1 VATDLPSIAPSKDR
15 HGFLKLLVMGTLTMT
30 GRTRSMGALFAGV
43 ALLNTATVGLS
54 TAATLIVAA
63 GSGPGWSG
71 LPSVA
76 NVLGTA
82 AGALG
87 AGVLLP
93 GHGRRRVLVAGYGV
107 AAAGALIAFAGALTT
122 SLVPLLLGI
131 LLVGLGNG
139 GAQLSRYLAADLY
152 PEERRGRALSTVVW
166 GGTIGALAGPALMAP
181 AADVVTGFGWPSLS
195 GPVAVAVLATA
206 GAALAAT
213 FLPRHVPVPPEQ
225 PVAAVTPV
233 RPAGIAR
240 PLVAM
245 VAAQLTMVAV
255 MTMTPLQL
263 QDHGHGL
270 DVVGWVLSAHLIGMF
285 ALAPLSG
292 RIADRWGP
300 RVTINAGLGVL
311 ALSTA
316 TALAA
321 PTAHT
326 SGLPVALFLL
336 GYGWNLVFVGG
347 SAQLS
352 RDLAPETRSRM
363 QGTVDAVVWSASA
376 LAGLGSGQLF
386 AGGGYALVAVVGG
399 LLALLPLAL
408 LASRNGR

>member
-1 VATDLPSIAPSKDR
+1 
-15 HGFLKLLVMGTLTMT
+15 
-30 GRTRSMGALFAGV
+30 MGALFTGV
-43 ALLNTATVGLS
+43 ALLNTATAGLG

-63 GSGPGWSG
+63 GSGAVWSG

-87 AGVLLP
+87 AGRLLP
-93 GHGRRRVLVAGYGV
+93 VQGSRRVLAGGYGL
-107 AAAGALIAFAGALTT
+107 AAAGALVAFAGALAT
-122 SLVPLLLGI
+122 SVVPLLLGI

-152 PEERRGRALSTVVW
+152 PEDRRGRALATVVW
-166 GGTIGALAGPALMAP
+166 GGTVGALAGPALMAP
-181 AADVVTGFGWPSLS
+181 AADAAAGFGWPSLS
-195 GPVAVAVLATA
+195 GPAAVAVLATA
-206 GAALAAT
+206 GAALAAA
-213 FLPRHVPVPPEQ
+213 FLPRHVPPPRELT
-225 PVAAVTPV
+225 AAVPGPV
-233 RPAGIAR
+233 RPAGFAR

-245 VAAQLTMVAV
+245 VVAQLTMGAV

-263 QDHGHGL
+263 QAHGHGL
-270 DVVGWVLSAHLIGMF
+270 GVVGWVLSAHLFGMF

-300 RVTINAGLGVL
+300 HVAVNAGLGVL
-311 ALSTA
+311 ALAAA

-326 SGLPVALFLL
+326 SGLPIALFLL

-352 RDLAPETRSRM
+352 RDLAPETRRRV

-376 LAGLGSGQLF
+376 LAGLGSGALF
-386 AGGGYALVAVVGG
+386 AGGGYGLVAVVGG
-399 LLALLPLAL
+399 VLALLPLAFS
-408 LASRNGR
+408 AARDGR

>member
-1 VATDLPSIAPSKDR
+1 
-15 HGFLKLLVMGTLTMT
+15 MGTLTVT
-30 GRTRSMGALFAGV
+30 GRTRSMGALFVGV
-43 ALLNTATVGLS
+43 ALLNTATAGLS

-71 LPSVA
+71 LPGVA
-76 NVLGTA
+76 SVLGTA

-87 AGVLLP
+87 AGLLLP
-93 GHGRRRVLVAGYGV
+93 GYGRRRVLAGGYGV
-107 AAAGALIAFAGALTT
+107 AAIGALIALAAALTT
-122 SLVPLLLGI
+122 SVVPLLVGI

-152 PEERRGRALSTVVW
+152 PDERRGRALSNVVW
-166 GGTIGALAGPALMAP
+166 AGTVGALAGPALMSP
-181 AADVVTGFGWPSLS
+181 AAHAVSGFGWPSLS

-213 FLPRHVPVPPEQ
+213 VFLPRHVPPPRE
-225 PVAAVTPV
+225 PAAVRAGGPV
-233 RPAGIAR
+233 WSAIVVR

-263 QDHGHGL
+263 RDHGHGL
-270 DVVGWVLSAHLIGMF
+270 DVVGWVLSAHLFGMF

-311 ALSTA
+311 AVSAA

-347 SAQLS
+347 SSQLS
-352 RDLAPETRSRM
+352 RDLAPATRSRV

-376 LAGLGSGQLF
+376 LAALGSGQLF
-386 AGGGYALVAVVGG
+386 AGGGYVLVAVVGG
-399 LLALLPLAL
+399 VLALLPLAL
-408 LASRNGR
+408 PAPRRP

>member
-1 VATDLPSIAPSKDR
+1 
-15 HGFLKLLVMGTLTMT
+15 
-30 GRTRSMGALFAGV
+30 
-43 ALLNTATVGLS
+43 
-54 TAATLIVAA
+54 
-63 GSGPGWSG
+63 
-71 LPSVA
+71 
-76 NVLGTA
+76 
-82 AGALG
+82 
-87 AGVLLP
+87 
-93 GHGRRRVLVAGYGV
+93 
-107 AAAGALIAFAGALTT
+107 
-122 SLVPLLLGI
+122 
-131 LLVGLGNG
+131 
-139 GAQLSRYLAADLY
+139 
-152 PEERRGRALSTVVW
+152 
-166 GGTIGALAGPALMAP
+166 
-181 AADVVTGFGWPSLS
+181 
-195 GPVAVAVLATA
+195 
-206 GAALAAT
+206 
-213 FLPRHVPVPPEQ
+213 
-225 PVAAVTPV
+225 
-233 RPAGIAR
+233 
-240 PLVAM
+240 M

-270 DVVGWVLSAHLIGMF
+270 DVVGWVLSAHLFGMF

-300 RVTINAGLGVL
+300 RVTVNAGLGVL

-352 RDLAPETRSRM
+352 RDLAPETRSRV

-399 LLALLPLAL
+399 VLALLPLVL
-408 LASRNGR
+408 LVPRRP

>member
-1 VATDLPSIAPSKDR
+1 
-15 HGFLKLLVMGTLTMT
+15 
-30 GRTRSMGALFAGV
+30 MGALFAGV

-63 GSGPGWSG
+63 GRGPGWSG

-82 AGALG
+82 AGAFG
-87 AGVLLP
+87 AGLLLP
-93 GHGRRRVLVAGYGV
+93 RHGRRRVLAGGYGV
-107 AAAGALIAFAGALTT
+107 AAIGALVALAAALTT
-122 SLVPLLLGI
+122 SVLPLLAGI

-152 PEERRGRALSTVVW
+152 PDDRRGRALSNVVW
-166 GGTIGALAGPALMAP
+166 AGTAGALAGPALMSP
-181 AADVVTGFGWPSLS
+181 AADVVSGFGWPALS
-195 GPVAVAVLATA
+195 GPVAVSVLATA
-206 GAALAAT
+206 GAALATA
-213 FLPRHVPVPPEQ
+213 FLPRHVPPPRETVTAGG
-225 PVAAVTPV
+225 PVWT
-233 RPAGIAR
+233 AGVVR

-255 MTMTPLQL
+255 MTMTPVQL
-263 QDHGHGL
+263 RDHGHGL
-270 DVVGWVLSAHLIGMF
+270 DVVGWVLGAHLFGMF

-300 RVTINAGLGVL
+300 RVAVNAGLGVL
-311 ALSTA
+311 AVSAA

-347 SAQLS
+347 SSQLS
-352 RDLAPETRSRM
+352 RDLAPETRSRV

-376 LAGLGSGQLF
+376 LAALGSGQLF

-399 LLALLPLAL
+399 VLALLPLAL
-408 LASRNGR
+408 LVPRDGR

>member
-1 VATDLPSIAPSKDR
+1 
-15 HGFLKLLVMGTLTMT
+15 MGTSTVT
-30 GRTRSMGALFAGV
+30 GRTRSMGALFTGV
-43 ALLNTATVGLS
+43 ALLNTATVGLG

-63 GSGPGWSG
+63 GSGAVWSG

-87 AGVLLP
+87 AGRLLP
-93 GHGRRRVLVAGYGV
+93 VHGSRRVLAGGYGL
-107 AAAGALIAFAGALTT
+107 AAAGALVAFAGALAT
-122 SLVPLLLGI
+122 SVVPLLLGI

-152 PEERRGRALSTVVW
+152 PEDRRGRALSTVVW
-166 GGTIGALAGPALMAP
+166 SGTIGALAGPALMAP
-181 AADVVTGFGWPSLS
+181 AAGAAAGFGWPSLS
-195 GPVAVAVLATA
+195 GPAAVAVLATA
-206 GAALAAT
+206 GAALAAA
-213 FLPRHVPVPPEQ
+213 FLPRHVPPGPV
-225 PVAAVTPV
+225 VAAPGPV
-233 RPAGIAR
+233 RPAGVVR

-245 VAAQLTMVAV
+245 VAAQLTMGAV

-263 QDHGHGL
+263 QAHGHGL
-270 DVVGWVLSAHLIGMF
+270 GVVGWVLSAHLFGMF

-300 RVTINAGLGVL
+300 HVAVNAGLGVL
-311 ALSTA
+311 ALAAA

-326 SGLPVALFLL
+326 SGLPIALFLL

-352 RDLAPETRSRM
+352 RDLAPETRRRV

-376 LAGLGSGQLF
+376 LAGLGSGALF
-386 AGGGYALVAVVGG
+386 AGGGYGLVAVVGG
-399 LLALLPLAL
+399 VLALLPLAFS
-408 LASRNGR
+408 AARDGR

>member
-1 VATDLPSIAPSKDR
+1 
-15 HGFLKLLVMGTLTMT
+15 MGTLTTT

-43 ALLNTATVGLS
+43 ALLNTAMVGLS

-76 NVLGTA
+76 SVLGTA
-82 AGALG
+82 GGALG

-93 GHGRRRVLVAGYGV
+93 RHGRRRVLVSGYGV
-107 AAAGALIAFAGALTT
+107 AAAGALVAFAAALTT
-122 SLVPLLLGI
+122 SVLPLLLGI
-131 LLVGLGNG
+131 LLVGVGNG

-166 GGTIGALAGPALMAP
+166 AGTVGALVGPALMAP
-181 AADVVTGFGWPSLS
+181 AAHVVTGFGWPSLS

-206 GAALAAT
+206 GAALAAAL
-213 FLPRHVPVPPEQ
+213 LPGDVPPPRDPVPAPRG
-225 PVAAVTPV
+225 PV
-233 RPAGIAR
+233 RSPAVVK

-245 VAAQLTMVAV
+245 VAAQLAMVAV
-255 MTMTPLQL
+255 MTMTPVQL
-263 QDHGHGL
+263 ESHGHGL
-270 DVVGWVLSAHLIGMF
+270 DVVGWVLSAHMIGMF

-311 ALSTA
+311 ALSAA

-321 PTAHT
+321 PTAHAT
-326 SGLPVALFLL
+326 GLPVALFLL

-347 SAQLS
+347 SARLS
-352 RDLAPETRSRM
+352 RDLAPETRSRV

-399 LLALLPLAL
+399 VLALLPLAL
-408 LASRNGR
+408 LAPRRP

>member
-1 VATDLPSIAPSKDR
+1 
-15 HGFLKLLVMGTLTMT
+15 MGTLTVT
-30 GRTRSMGALFAGV
+30 GRARSMGALFAGV

-87 AGVLLP
+87 AGLLLP
-93 GHGRRRVLVAGYGV
+93 GHGRRRVLSAGYAV
-107 AAAGALIAFAGALTT
+107 AAAGALVAFAGALTT
-122 SLVPLLLGI
+122 SLIPLLLGI

-152 PEERRGRALSTVVW
+152 PEERRGRALSNVVW
-166 GGTIGALAGPALMAP
+166 AGTVGALAGPALMAP
-181 AADVVTGFGWPSLS
+181 AADVATGFGWPALS

-206 GAALAAT
+206 GAALAAA
-213 FLPRHVPVPPEQ
+213 FLPRHVPLRQEVP
-225 PVAAVTPV
+225 VSAPV
-233 RPAGIAR
+233 RATGVAR

-255 MTMTPLQL
+255 MTMTPVQL
-263 QDHGHGL
+263 EDHGHGL
-270 DVVGWVLSAHLIGMF
+270 DVVGWVLSAHLFGMF

-300 RVTINAGLGVL
+300 RVTVNAGLGVL

-352 RDLAPETRSRM
+352 RDLAPETRSRV

-399 LLALLPLAL
+399 VLALLPLAL
-408 LASRNGR
+408 LASRDGR

>member
-1 VATDLPSIAPSKDR
+1 
-15 HGFLKLLVMGTLTMT
+15 
-30 GRTRSMGALFAGV
+30 MGALFVGV
-43 ALLNTATVGLS
+43 ALLNTATVGLG
-54 TAATLIVAA
+54 TAGTLIVAA
-63 GSGPGWSG
+63 GRGPGWSG

-87 AGVLLP
+87 AGLLLSR
-93 GHGRRRVLVAGYGV
+93 HGRRRVLAGGYGV
-107 AAAGALIAFAGALTT
+107 AAAGALVAFAGALTT
-122 SLVPLLLGI
+122 SMPPLLAGI

-152 PEERRGRALSTVVW
+152 PDEHRGRALSNVVW
-166 GGTIGALAGPALMAP
+166 AGTAGALAGPALMSP
-181 AADVVTGFGWPSLS
+181 AAHVVSGFGWPSLS
-195 GPVAVAVLATA
+195 GPVAVSVLATA
-206 GAALAAT
+206 GAALAT
-213 FLPRHVPVPPEQ
+213 VFLPRHVPPPREPAVAGTGG
-225 PVAAVTPV
+225 PVWTATVV
-233 RPAGIAR
+233 R

-255 MTMTPLQL
+255 MTMTPVQL
-263 QDHGHGL
+263 RDHGHGL
-270 DVVGWVLSAHLIGMF
+270 DVVGWVLGAHVFGMF

-300 RVTINAGLGVL
+300 RVTVNAGLGVL
-311 ALSTA
+311 AVSAA

-321 PTAHT
+321 PAAHT

-347 SAQLS
+347 SSQLS
-352 RDLAPETRSRM
+352 RDLAPETRSRV

-376 LAGLGSGQLF
+376 LAALGSGQLF

-399 LLALLPLAL
+399 ILAVLPLVLLAP
-408 LASRNGR
+408 RRP

>member
-1 VATDLPSIAPSKDR
+1 
-15 HGFLKLLVMGTLTMT
+15 MGTLTVT
-30 GRTRSMGALFAGV
+30 GRARSMGALFAGV

-87 AGVLLP
+87 AGLLLP
-93 GHGRRRVLVAGYGV
+93 GHGRRRVLAAGYGV

-152 PEERRGRALSTVVW
+152 PEERRGRALSNVVW
-166 GGTIGALAGPALMAP
+166 AGTVGALAGPALMAP

-206 GAALAAT
+206 GAALAAA
-213 FLPRHVPVPPEQ
+213 FLPRHVPPPREK
-225 PVAAVTPV
+225 AAAAPV
-233 RPAGIAR
+233 RATGVVR
-240 PLVAM
+240 PLIAM

-255 MTMTPLQL
+255 MTMTPVQL
-263 QDHGHGL
+263 ENHGHGL
-270 DVVGWVLSAHLIGMF
+270 DVVGWVLSAHLFGMF

-316 TALAA
+316 TVLAA

-352 RDLAPETRSRM
+352 RDLPPETRSRA

-399 LLALLPLAL
+399 VLALLPLAL
-408 LASRNGR
+408 LVSRDGR

>member
-1 VATDLPSIAPSKDR
+1 
-15 HGFLKLLVMGTLTMT
+15 MGISTAT
-30 GRTRSMGALFAGV
+30 GRARSTGVLFAGV
-43 ALLNTATVGLS
+43 ALLNTATVGLG

-63 GSGPGWSG
+63 GSGAVWSG

-87 AGVLLP
+87 AGTLLP
-93 GHGRRRVLVAGYGV
+93 VHGSRRVLTGGYGV
-107 AAAGALIAFAGALTT
+107 AAAGALVAFAGALAT
-122 SLVPLLLGI
+122 SVVPLLLGI

-152 PEERRGRALSTVVW
+152 PEDRRGRALSMVVW
-166 GGTIGALAGPALMAP
+166 GGTVGALAGPALMAP
-181 AADVVTGFGWPSLS
+181 AASAAAGFGWPSLS
-195 GPVAVAVLATA
+195 GPAAVAVLATA
-206 GAALAAT
+206 GAALAAV
-213 FLPRHVPVPPEQ
+213 FLPRHVPVPRKP
-225 PVAAVTPV
+225 AARGPV
-233 RPAGIAR
+233 RSASVAR

-245 VAAQLTMVAV
+245 VAAQLTMGAV
-255 MTMTPLQL
+255 MTMTPVQL
-263 QDHGHGL
+263 QEHGHGL
-270 DVVGWVLSAHLIGMF
+270 GVVGWVLSAHLFGMF

-300 RVTINAGLGVL
+300 HVTINAGLGVL
-311 ALSTA
+311 ALATA

-326 SGLPVALFLL
+326 SGLPIALFLL

-352 RDLAPETRSRM
+352 RNLAPETRSRVR
-363 QGTVDAVVWSASA
+363 GTVDAVVWAASA
-376 LAGLGSGQLF
+376 LAGLGSGALF

-399 LLALLPLAL
+399 VLALLPLGFSVA
-408 LASRNGR
+408 RDGR

>member
-1 VATDLPSIAPSKDR
+1 
-15 HGFLKLLVMGTLTMT
+15 
-30 GRTRSMGALFAGV
+30 MGALFAGV
-43 ALLNTATVGLS
+43 ALLNTAMVGLS

-76 NVLGTA
+76 SVLGTA

-87 AGVLLP
+87 AGLLLP
-93 GHGRRRVLVAGYGV
+93 GHGRRRVLVSGYGV
-107 AAAGALIAFAGALTT
+107 AALGALIAFAAALAT
-122 SLVPLLLGI
+122 SVVPLLLGI
-131 LLVGLGNG
+131 LLVGIGNG

-152 PEERRGRALSTVVW
+152 PAERRGRALATVVW
-166 GGTIGALAGPALMAP
+166 AGTVGALAGPALMAP
-181 AADVVTGFGWPSLS
+181 AAQVVTGFGWPSLS

-206 GAALAAT
+206 AAALAAAL
-213 FLPRHVPVPPEQ
+213 LPRDVPLGQEK
-225 PVAAVTPV
+225 PVVVVARGPVRSAAVV
-233 RPAGIAR
+233 R

-263 QDHGHGL
+263 QSHGHGL
-270 DVVGWVLSAHLIGMF
+270 DVVGWVLSAHMIGMF

-300 RVTINAGLGVL
+300 RVTVNAGLGVL
-311 ALSTA
+311 ALATA
-316 TALAA
+316 TAIAA
-321 PTAHT
+321 PTAHA

-352 RDLAPETRSRM
+352 RDLAPETRRRA
-363 QGTVDAVVWSASA
+363 QGFADAVVWSASA
-376 LAGLGSGQLF
+376 LAGLASGQLF

-399 LLALLPLAL
+399 VLALLPLAL
-408 LASRNGR
+408 LIGGDGHSRAPWRP

>member
-1 VATDLPSIAPSKDR
+1 
-15 HGFLKLLVMGTLTMT
+15 
-30 GRTRSMGALFAGV
+30 MGALFAGV

-76 NVLGTA
+76 SVLGTA

-87 AGVLLP
+87 AGLLLP
-93 GHGRRRVLVAGYGV
+93 AHGRRRVLVSGYGV
-107 AAAGALIAFAGALTT
+107 AAAGALIAFAAALAT
-122 SLVPLLLGI
+122 SVVPLLLGI
-131 LLVGLGNG
+131 LLVGIGNG

-166 GGTIGALAGPALMAP
+166 AGTVGALVGPALMAP
-181 AADVVTGFGWPSLS
+181 AADVVTALGWPSLS

-206 GAALAAT
+206 GAALAASL
-213 FLPRHVPVPPEQ
+213 LPRDVPPPRE
-225 PVAAVTPV
+225 PVVTPV
-233 RPAGIAR
+233 VAPVRSAAVVK

-263 QDHGHGL
+263 ESHGHGL
-270 DVVGWVLSAHLIGMF
+270 DVVGWVLSAHMIGMF

-300 RVTINAGLGVL
+300 RVTVNAGLGVL

-316 TALAA
+316 TAIAA
-321 PTAHT
+321 PTAHS

-352 RDLAPETRSRM
+352 RDLEPQTRNRVR
-363 QGTVDAVVWSASA
+363 GFVDAVVWSASA

-386 AGGGYALVAVVGG
+386 AGGGYGLVAVVGG
-399 LLALLPLAL
+399 VLALLPLAL
-408 LASRNGR
+408 LAPRRT

>member
-1 VATDLPSIAPSKDR
+1 
-15 HGFLKLLVMGTLTMT
+15 MGTSTET
-30 GRTRSMGALFAGV
+30 GRARSVGALFAGV
-43 ALLNTATVGLS
+43 ALLNTATVGLG

-63 GSGPGWSG
+63 GSGAVWSG

-87 AGVLLP
+87 AGTLLP
-93 GHGRRRVLVAGYGV
+93 VHGSRRVLAGGYGV
-107 AAAGALIAFAGALTT
+107 AAAGALVAFAGALAT
-122 SLVPLLLGI
+122 SVVPLLLGI

-152 PEERRGRALSTVVW
+152 PAQQRGRALSTVVW

-181 AADVVTGFGWPSLS
+181 AAATAAAFGRPSLS

-206 GAALAAT
+206 GAALAAA
-213 FLPRHVPVPPEQ
+213 FLPRHVLPPRE
-225 PVAAVTPV
+225 PAPPGPV
-233 RPAGIAR
+233 RPAGYAR

-245 VAAQLTMVAV
+245 VAAQLAMGAV
-255 MTMTPLQL
+255 MTMTPVQL
-263 QDHGHGL
+263 QAHGHGL
-270 DVVGWVLSAHLIGMF
+270 GAVGWVLSAHLFGMF
-285 ALAPLSG
+285 ALAPVSG

-300 RVTINAGLGVL
+300 RVAINAGLGVL
-311 ALSTA
+311 ALATA

-326 SGLPVALFLL
+326 SGLPIALFLL

-352 RDLAPETRSRM
+352 RDLTPETRRRV
-363 QGTVDAVVWSASA
+363 QGRVDAVVWSASA
-376 LAGLGSGQLF
+376 LAGLGSGALF
-386 AGGGYALVAVVGG
+386 AGGGYGLVAVVAGV
-399 LLALLPLAL
+399 LALLPLAFPV
-408 LASRNGR
+408 ARDGR

>member
-1 VATDLPSIAPSKDR
+1 
-15 HGFLKLLVMGTLTMT
+15 MGTSTVT
-30 GRTRSMGALFAGV
+30 GRTRSMGALFTGV
-43 ALLNTATVGLS
+43 ALLNTATVGLG

-63 GSGPGWSG
+63 GSGAVWSG

-87 AGVLLP
+87 AGRLLP
-93 GHGRRRVLVAGYGV
+93 VHGSRRVLAGGYGL
-107 AAAGALIAFAGALTT
+107 AAAGALVAFAGTLAT
-122 SLVPLLLGI
+122 SVVPLLLGI

-152 PEERRGRALSTVVW
+152 PEDRRGRALSTVVW
-166 GGTIGALAGPALMAP
+166 GGTVGALAGPALMAP
-181 AADVVTGFGWPSLS
+181 AAGAAAGFGWPSLS
-195 GPVAVAVLATA
+195 GPAAVAVLATA
-206 GAALAAT
+206 GAALAAA
-213 FLPRHVPVPPEQ
+213 FLPRHVPPQREPGLRPGPEASPPG
-225 PVAAVTPV
+225 PPKSLAVADRGPV
-233 RPAGIAR
+233 RPAGFAR

-245 VAAQLTMVAV
+245 VVAQLTMGAV

-263 QDHGHGL
+263 QAHGHGL
-270 DVVGWVLSAHLIGMF
+270 GVVGWVLSAHLFGMF

-300 RVTINAGLGVL
+300 HVAVNAGLGVL
-311 ALSTA
+311 ALAAA

-326 SGLPVALFLL
+326 SGLPIALFLL

-352 RDLAPETRSRM
+352 RDLAPETRSRV

-376 LAGLGSGQLF
+376 LAGLGSGALF
-386 AGGGYALVAVVGG
+386 AGGGYGLVAVVGG
-399 LLALLPLAL
+399 VLALLPLAFS
-408 LASRNGR
+408 ATRDGR

>member
-1 VATDLPSIAPSKDR
+1 
-15 HGFLKLLVMGTLTMT
+15 MGTFTVA
-30 GRTRSMGALFAGV
+30 GRTRSTVALFAGV
-43 ALLNTATVGLS
+43 ALLNTATVGLG

-63 GSGPGWSG
+63 GSGAVWSG

-87 AGVLLP
+87 AGTLVP
-93 GHGRRRVLVAGYGV
+93 VHGSRRVLAVGYGV
-107 AAAGALIAFAGALTT
+107 AAAGALVAFAGALAT
-122 SLVPLLLGI
+122 SVVPLLLGI

-152 PEERRGRALSTVVW
+152 PPDRRGRALSTVVW

-181 AADVVTGFGWPSLS
+181 AAGAAAGFGWPSLS
-195 GPVAVAVLATA
+195 GPAAVAVLATA
-206 GAALAAT
+206 AAALAPA
-213 FLPRHVPVPPEQ
+213 FLPRHVPASSVPV
-225 PVAAVTPV
+225 VAAAQNRLV
-233 RPAGIAR
+233 RPAGFAR
-240 PLVAM
+240 PLIAM
-245 VAAQLTMVAV
+245 VAAQLTMGAV

-263 QDHGHGL
+263 QAHGHGL
-270 DVVGWVLSAHLIGMF
+270 DVVGWVLGAHLFGMF

-300 RVTINAGLGVL
+300 HVAVNAGLGLL
-311 ALSTA
+311 ALAAA

-326 SGLPVALFLL
+326 SGLPIALFLL

-352 RDLAPETRSRM
+352 RDLPPETRSRV

-376 LAGLGSGQLF
+376 LAGLGSGALF

-399 LLALLPLAL
+399 VLALLPLVL
-408 LASRNGR
+408 LVPRDGR

>member
-1 VATDLPSIAPSKDR
+1 
-15 HGFLKLLVMGTLTMT
+15 
-30 GRTRSMGALFAGV
+30 MGALFTGV

-76 NVLGTA
+76 SVLGTA

-87 AGVLLP
+87 AGLLLP
-93 GHGRRRVLVAGYGV
+93 GHGRRRVLVTGYGV
-107 AAAGALIAFAGALTT
+107 AALGALIAFAAALAT
-122 SLVPLLLGI
+122 SVLPLLLGI
-131 LLVGLGNG
+131 LLVGVGNG
-139 GAQLSRYLAADLY
+139 GAQLSRYVAADLY
-152 PEERRGRALSTVVW
+152 PEERRGRAISNVVW
-166 GGTIGALAGPALMAP
+166 AGTVGALAGPALMAP
-181 AADVVTGFGWPSLS
+181 AATAAASFGRPSLS
-195 GPVAVAVLATA
+195 GPVAVALLATT
-206 GAALAAT
+206 GAALAAML
-213 FLPRHVPVPPEQ
+213 LPRHVPPPRE
-225 PVAAVTPV
+225 PVRAASGSVRSAAV
-233 RPAGIAR
+233 AR

-245 VAAQLTMVAV
+245 VAAQLTMTAV

-263 QDHGHGL
+263 QHHGHGL
-270 DVVGWVLSAHLIGMF
+270 DVVGWVLGAHLFGMF

-300 RVTINAGLGVL
+300 RVTVNAGLGVL
-311 ALSTA
+311 ALATA
-316 TALAA
+316 TALTA

-352 RDLAPETRSRM
+352 RDLAPETRSRV

-376 LAGLGSGQLF
+376 LAALGSGQLF

-399 LLALLPLAL
+399 VLALLPLAL
-408 LASRNGR
+408 LVPRDGR

>member
-1 VATDLPSIAPSKDR
+1 
-15 HGFLKLLVMGTLTMT
+15 MGISTVT
-30 GRTRSMGALFAGV
+30 GRARSTGVLFAGV
-43 ALLNTATVGLS
+43 ALLNTATVGLG

-63 GSGPGWSG
+63 GSGAVWSG

-82 AGALG
+82 AGALA
-87 AGVLLP
+87 AGTLLP
-93 GHGRRRVLVAGYGV
+93 VHGSRRVLGAGYGV
-107 AAAGALIAFAGALTT
+107 SAAGALLAFAGALAT
-122 SLVPLLLGI
+122 SVVALLFGI

-152 PEERRGRALSTVVW
+152 PPERRGRALSTVVW

-181 AADVVTGFGWPSLS
+181 AASAAAGFGWPSLS

-206 GAALAAT
+206 GAALAAV
-213 FLPRHVPVPPEQ
+213 FLPRHVPPRRE
-225 PVAAVTPV
+225 PVARGPV
-233 RPAGIAR
+233 RPSGVVR

-245 VAAQLTMVAV
+245 VAAQLTMGAV

-263 QDHGHGL
+263 QAHGHGL
-270 DVVGWVLSAHLIGMF
+270 GVVGWVLGAHLFGMF
-285 ALAPLSG
+285 ALAPVSG

-311 ALSTA
+311 ALATA

-326 SGLPVALFLL
+326 SGLPIALFLL

-352 RDLAPETRSRM
+352 RDLAPETRSRV
-363 QGTVDAVVWSASA
+363 QGTVDAVVWAASA
-376 LAGLGSGQLF
+376 LAGLGSGALF

-399 LLALLPLAL
+399 VLALLPLGFSVA
-408 LASRNGR
+408 RDGR

>member
-1 VATDLPSIAPSKDR
+1 MPFIAPSARGRKS
-15 HGFLKLLVMGTLTMT
+15 LKLLVVGTSMMT
-30 GRTRSMGALFAGV
+30 GRARSMAALFAGV

-54 TAATLIVAA
+54 TAGTLIVAA

-76 NVLGTA
+76 SVLGTA

-87 AGVLLP
+87 AGLLLP
-93 GHGRRRVLVAGYGV
+93 RHGRRRVLVSGYAV
-107 AAAGALIAFAGALTT
+107 AAAGALIALAGALTT
-122 SLVPLLLGI
+122 SLPPLLLGM

-166 GGTIGALAGPALMAP
+166 GGTVGAVAGPALMAP
-181 AADVVTGFGWPSLS
+181 AANVVSGLGWPSLS

-206 GAALAAT
+206 GAALAAA
-213 FLPRHVPVPPEQ
+213 FLPRHVPLPPEK
-225 PVAAVTPV
+225 PVVTAAPV
-233 RPAGIAR
+233 RPAGVAR
-240 PLVAM
+240 PLVAL

-255 MTMTPLQL
+255 MTMTPVQL
-263 QDHGHGL
+263 QSHGHGL
-270 DVVGWVLSAHLIGMF
+270 AVVGWVLSAHLIGMF

-311 ALSTA
+311 ALAAA

-352 RDLAPETRSRM
+352 RDLAPETRSRV

-376 LAGLGSGQLF
+376 LAGLGSGQLY

-399 LLALLPLAL
+399 VLALLPLAL
-408 LASRNGR
+408 LVPRDGR

>member
-1 VATDLPSIAPSKDR
+1 
-15 HGFLKLLVMGTLTMT
+15 MGTLTTT

-76 NVLGTA
+76 SVLGTA

-87 AGVLLP
+87 AGLLLP
-93 GHGRRRVLVAGYGV
+93 GLGRRRVLVSGYGV
-107 AAAGALIAFAGALTT
+107 AVLGALTAFAAALAT
-122 SLVPLLLGI
+122 SVLPLLLGI
-131 LLVGLGNG
+131 LLVGVGNG

-152 PEERRGRALSTVVW
+152 PAERRGRALATVVW
-166 GGTIGALAGPALMAP
+166 AGTVGALAGPALMAP
-181 AADVVTGFGWPSLS
+181 AAHVVTGFGWPSLS

-206 GAALAAT
+206 GAALAAAL
-213 FLPRHVPVPPEQ
+213 LPRDVPPPPE
-225 PVAAVTPV
+225 PVVVARGPVRSAAV
-233 RPAGIAR
+233 AR

-263 QDHGHGL
+263 QSHGHGL
-270 DVVGWVLSAHLIGMF
+270 EVVGWVLSAHMIGMF

-300 RVTINAGLGVL
+300 RVTVNAGLGVL
-311 ALSTA
+311 ALATA
-316 TALAA
+316 TAIAA

-352 RDLAPETRSRM
+352 RDLAPETRRRA
-363 QGTVDAVVWSASA
+363 QGFADAVVWSASA
-376 LAGLGSGQLF
+376 LAALGSGQLF

-399 LLALLPLAL
+399 ILAMLPLAL
-408 LASRNGR
+408 LAPRKS

>member
-1 VATDLPSIAPSKDR
+1 MA
-15 HGFLKLLVMGTLTMT
+15 
-30 GRTRSMGALFAGV
+30 ALFAGV

-76 NVLGTA
+76 SVLGTA

-87 AGVLLP
+87 AGLLLP
-93 GHGRRRVLVAGYGV
+93 RHGRRRVLASGYGV
-107 AAAGALIAFAGALTT
+107 ALAGALIAFAAALAT
-122 SLVPLLLGI
+122 SVVPLLLGI
-131 LLVGLGNG
+131 LLVGVGNG
-139 GAQLSRYLAADLY
+139 GAQLSRYLAADLF
-152 PEERRGRALSTVVW
+152 PDEQRGRALSIVVW

-181 AADVVTGFGWPSLS
+181 AADVAAGFGRPSLS

-206 GAALAAT
+206 GAALAAA
-213 FLPRHVPVPPEQ
+213 FLPRHVPPPRA
-225 PVAAVTPV
+225 PIAARGPV
-233 RPAGIAR
+233 RPATIAR

-255 MTMTPLQL
+255 MTMTPVQL
-263 QDHGHGL
+263 QNHGHGL
-270 DVVGWVLSAHLIGMF
+270 DVVGWVLGAHLIGMF

-300 RVTINAGLGVL
+300 RVTVNAGLGVL
-311 ALSTA
+311 AVATA

-386 AGGGYALVAVVGG
+386 AGGGYGLVAVVGG
-399 LLALLPLAL
+399 VLALLPLVL
-408 LASRNGR
+408 LVPRDGR

>member
-1 VATDLPSIAPSKDR
+1 
-15 HGFLKLLVMGTLTMT
+15 
-30 GRTRSMGALFAGV
+30 MGALFAGV

-87 AGVLLP
+87 AGLLLP
-93 GHGRRRVLVAGYGV
+93 GHGRRRVLAVGYGV
-107 AAAGALIAFAGALTT
+107 AAAGALVAFAGALTT

-152 PEERRGRALSTVVW
+152 PEERRGRALSNVVW
-166 GGTIGALAGPALMAP
+166 AGTVGALAGPALMAP
-181 AADVVTGFGWPSLS
+181 AADVVTGFGWPALS

-206 GAALAAT
+206 GAALAAA
-213 FLPRHVPVPPEQ
+213 FLPRHVPLPPEK
-225 PVAAVTPV
+225 PVAAVAAV
-233 RPAGIAR
+233 RPDVAR

-255 MTMTPLQL
+255 MTMTPVQL
-263 QDHGHGL
+263 ENHGHGL
-270 DVVGWVLSAHLIGMF
+270 DVVGWVLSAHLFGMF

-352 RDLAPETRSRM
+352 RDLAPETRSRV

-386 AGGGYALVAVVGG
+386 AGGGYGLVAVVGG
-399 LLALLPLAL
+399 VLALLPLVL
-408 LASRNGR
+408 LVPRDGR

>member
-1 VATDLPSIAPSKDR
+1 
-15 HGFLKLLVMGTLTMT
+15 
-30 GRTRSMGALFAGV
+30 MGALFAGV

-82 AGALG
+82 AGAFG
-87 AGVLLP
+87 TGVLLP
-93 GHGRRRVLVAGYGV
+93 GHGRRRVLAFGYCV
-107 AAAGALIAFAGALTT
+107 AAAGALAALAGALTT
-122 SLVPLLLGI
+122 SVVPLLLGM
-131 LLVGLGNG
+131 LLVGIGNG

-152 PEERRGRALSTVVW
+152 PEERRGRALANVVW
-166 GGTIGALAGPALMAP
+166 AGTVGALAGPALMAP
-181 AADVVTGFGWPSLS
+181 AAHVVSGFGWPSLS

-206 GAALAAT
+206 LAALAAV
-213 FLPRHVPVPPEQ
+213 FLPRQVPVPSAAAGARR
-225 PVAAVTPV
+225 PVWSGAVV
-233 RPAGIAR
+233 R

-270 DVVGWVLSAHLIGMF
+270 DVVAWVLSAHLIGMF

-352 RDLAPETRSRM
+352 RDLAPETRSRV

-376 LAGLGSGQLF
+376 LAGLSSGQLF

-399 LLALLPLAL
+399 VLALLPLVL
-408 LASRNGR
+408 LVPRDGR

>member
-1 VATDLPSIAPSKDR
+1 
-15 HGFLKLLVMGTLTMT
+15 MGTFTVT

-43 ALLNTATVGLS
+43 ALLNTATVGLG

-63 GSGPGWSG
+63 GSGPVWSG

-87 AGVLLP
+87 AGTLLP
-93 GHGRRRVLVAGYGV
+93 VHGSRRVLAAGYGT
-107 AAAGALIAFAGALTT
+107 AAAGALVAFAGALAT
-122 SLVPLLLGI
+122 SVVPLLLGI

-181 AADVVTGFGWPSLS
+181 AADVAAGFGWPSLS
-195 GPVAVAVLATA
+195 GPAAVAVLATA
-206 GAALAAT
+206 GAALAAA
-213 FLPRHVPVPPEQ
+213 FLPRHVPPPREE
-225 PVAAVTPV
+225 PAARGPV
-233 RPAGIAR
+233 RPAGFAR

-245 VAAQLTMVAV
+245 VAAQLTMGAV

-263 QDHGHGL
+263 QAHGHGL
-270 DVVGWVLSAHLIGMF
+270 GVVGWVLGAHLFGMF

-300 RVTINAGLGVL
+300 RVAINAGLGVL
-311 ALSTA
+311 ALATA

-326 SGLPVALFLL
+326 SGLPIALFLL

-352 RDLAPETRSRM
+352 RDLAPDTRRRV

-376 LAGLGSGQLF
+376 LAGLGSGALF

-399 LLALLPLAL
+399 VLALLPLAVSV
-408 LASRNGR
+408 ARDGR

>member
-1 VATDLPSIAPSKDR
+1 
-15 HGFLKLLVMGTLTMT
+15 MGTSMVT
-30 GRTRSMGALFAGV
+30 GRTRSMGALFTGV

-63 GSGPGWSG
+63 GSGASWSG

-76 NVLGTA
+76 SVLGTA
-82 AGALG
+82 AGAFG
-87 AGVLLP
+87 AGWLLP
-93 GHGRRRVLVAGYGV
+93 GHGRRRVLVSGYGV
-107 AAAGALIAFAGALTT
+107 AAAGALIAFAAALAT
-122 SLVPLLLGI
+122 SVLPLLLGI
-131 LLVGLGNG
+131 LLVGVGNG
-139 GAQLSRYLAADLY
+139 GAQLSRYVAADLY

-166 GGTIGALAGPALMAP
+166 AGTVGAVAGPALMAP
-181 AADVVTGFGWPSLS
+181 AAHVVSGFGWPSLS

-206 GAALAAT
+206 GAALAAAV
-213 FLPRHVPVPPEQ
+213 LPRHVPSPPEK
-225 PVAAVTPV
+225 PVAPAVPV
-233 RPAGIAR
+233 RPAGVGR

-263 QDHGHGL
+263 QAHGHGL

-300 RVTINAGLGVL
+300 RVTVNAGLGVL
-311 ALSTA
+311 ALAAA

-352 RDLAPETRSRM
+352 RDLAPETRSRV

-376 LAGLGSGQLF
+376 LAGLGSGQLY

-399 LLALLPLAL
+399 VLALLPLAL
-408 LASRNGR
+408 LASRDGR

>member
-1 VATDLPSIAPSKDR
+1 
-15 HGFLKLLVMGTLTMT
+15 MGISEVT

-43 ALLNTATVGLS
+43 ALLNTAMVGLT

-63 GSGPGWSG
+63 GSGAAWSG

-76 NVLGTA
+76 SVLGTA
-82 AGALG
+82 GGAFG
-87 AGVLLP
+87 AGLLLP
-93 GHGRRRVLVAGYGV
+93 VHGRRRVLVCGYGV
-107 AAAGALIAFAGALTT
+107 AALGSLVAFTGALATAVL
-122 SLVPLLLGI
+122 PLLLGI
-131 LLVGLGNG
+131 LLVGVGNG

-152 PEERRGRALSTVVW
+152 PQERRGRALATVVW
-166 GGTIGALAGPALMAP
+166 AGTVGALAGPALMAP
-181 AADVVTGFGWPSLS
+181 AADAATGFGWPSLS

-206 GAALAAT
+206 GAALAAAL
-213 FLPRHVPVPPEQ
+213 LPRHIPLPREKPVT
-225 PVAAVTPV
+225 AARGPV
-233 RPAGIAR
+233 RSPAVVR

-245 VAAQLTMVAV
+245 VAAQLAMVAV

-263 QDHGHGL
+263 QSHGHGL
-270 DVVGWVLSAHLIGMF
+270 DAVGWVLSAHMIGMF

-300 RVTINAGLGVL
+300 AVAVNAGLGVL
-311 ALSTA
+311 ALATA

-352 RDLAPETRSRM
+352 RDLAPETRSRV

-386 AGGGYALVAVVGG
+386 AGGGYGLVAVVGG
-399 LLALLPLAL
+399 VLALVPLVL
-408 LASRNGR
+408 LVPRDGR

>member
-1 VATDLPSIAPSKDR
+1 
-15 HGFLKLLVMGTLTMT
+15 MGTLTVT
-30 GRTRSMGALFAGV
+30 GRTRSMAALFAGV

-76 NVLGTA
+76 SVLGTA

-87 AGVLLP
+87 AGLLLP
-93 GHGRRRVLVAGYGV
+93 RHGRRRVLASGYGV
-107 AAAGALIAFAGALTT
+107 ALAGALIAFAAALAT
-122 SLVPLLLGI
+122 SVVPLLLGI
-131 LLVGLGNG
+131 LLVGVGNG
-139 GAQLSRYLAADLY
+139 GAQLSRYLAADLF
-152 PEERRGRALSTVVW
+152 PDEQRGRALSIVVW

-181 AADVVTGFGWPSLS
+181 AADVAAGFGRPSLS

-206 GAALAAT
+206 GAALAAA
-213 FLPRHVPVPPEQ
+213 FLPRHVPPPRA
-225 PVAAVTPV
+225 PIAARGPV
-233 RPAGIAR
+233 RPATIAR

-255 MTMTPLQL
+255 MTMTPVQL
-263 QDHGHGL
+263 QNHGHGL
-270 DVVGWVLSAHLIGMF
+270 DVVGWVLGAHLIGMF

-300 RVTINAGLGVL
+300 RVTVNAGLGVL
-311 ALSTA
+311 AVATA

-386 AGGGYALVAVVGG
+386 AGGGYGLVAVVGG
-399 LLALLPLAL
+399 VLALLPLVL
-408 LASRNGR
+408 LVPRDGR

>member
-1 VATDLPSIAPSKDR
+1 
-15 HGFLKLLVMGTLTMT
+15 MGTFTVA
-30 GRTRSMGALFAGV
+30 GRTRSMGVLFAGV
-43 ALLNTATVGLS
+43 ALLNTATVGLG

-63 GSGPGWSG
+63 GSGAVWSG

-87 AGVLLP
+87 AGTLLP
-93 GHGRRRVLVAGYGV
+93 VHGRRRVLVAGYGLAV
-107 AAAGALIAFAGALTT
+107 LGALVAFAGALATAV
-122 SLVPLLLGI
+122 LPLLLGI

-152 PEERRGRALSTVVW
+152 PEDRRGRALSTVVW
-166 GGTIGALAGPALMAP
+166 GGTVGALAGPALMAP
-181 AADVVTGFGWPSLS
+181 AAGAAAGFGWPSLS
-195 GPVAVAVLATA
+195 GPAAVAVLATA
-206 GAALAAT
+206 GAALAAA
-213 FLPRHVPVPPEQ
+213 FLPRHVPPPGQ
-225 PVAAVTPV
+225 PDLRPAPRPPASATGGGGPL
-233 RPAGIAR
+233 RPAGVAR

-245 VAAQLTMVAV
+245 VAAQLTMGAV
-255 MTMTPLQL
+255 MTMTPVQL
-263 QDHGHGL
+263 QSHGHGL
-270 DVVGWVLSAHLIGMF
+270 DAVGWVLSAHMIGMF

-300 RVTINAGLGVL
+300 SVTVNAGLGVL
-311 ALSTA
+311 ALAAA

-326 SGLPVALFLL
+326 SGLPIALFLL

-352 RDLAPETRSRM
+352 RTLAPETRSRV
-363 QGTVDAVVWSASA
+363 QGSVDAVVWSASA
-376 LAGLGSGQLF
+376 LAGLGSGALF

-399 LLALLPLAL
+399 VLALLPLAFL
-408 LASRNGR
+408 VPRDGR

>member
-1 VATDLPSIAPSKDR
+1 
-15 HGFLKLLVMGTLTMT
+15 MT
-30 GRTRSMGALFAGV
+30 GRARSTGVLFTGV
-43 ALLNTATVGLS
+43 ALLNTATVGLG

-63 GSGPGWSG
+63 GSGAVWSG

-87 AGVLLP
+87 AGTLVP
-93 GHGRRRVLVAGYGV
+93 RHGSRRVLAGGYGI
-107 AAAGALIAFAGALTT
+107 AAAGALVAFAGALAT
-122 SLVPLLLGI
+122 SVVPLLLGI

-152 PEERRGRALSTVVW
+152 PPDRRGRALSTVVW
-166 GGTIGALAGPALMAP
+166 GGTVGALAGPALMAP
-181 AADVVTGFGWPSLS
+181 AAGAAAGFGWPSLS
-195 GPVAVAVLATA
+195 GPAAVAVLATA
-206 GAALAAT
+206 GAALAAV
-213 FLPRHVPVPPEQ
+213 FLPRHVPPRRQPGLGPGPEAPP
-225 PVAAVTPV
+225 PGTPDSSQ
-233 RPAGIAR
+233 RPPGTRFVR

-245 VAAQLTMVAV
+245 VAAQLAMGAV

-263 QDHGHGL
+263 QSHGHGL
-270 DVVGWVLSAHLIGMF
+270 GAVGWVLSAHMIGMF

-300 RVTINAGLGVL
+300 RVAINAGLGVL
-311 ALSTA
+311 ALATA

-326 SGLPVALFLL
+326 SGLPIALFLL

-352 RDLAPETRSRM
+352 RDLAPETRSRV
-363 QGTVDAVVWSASA
+363 QGSVDAVVWSASA
-376 LAGLGSGQLF
+376 LAGLGSGALF

-399 LLALLPLAL
+399 VLALLPLAFS
-408 LASRNGR
+408 AARDGR

>member
-1 VATDLPSIAPSKDR
+1 
-15 HGFLKLLVMGTLTMT
+15 MGTFTVA
-30 GRTRSMGALFAGV
+30 GRTRSTAALFAGV
-43 ALLNTATVGLS
+43 ALLNTATVGLG

-63 GSGPGWSG
+63 GSGAVWSG

-87 AGVLLP
+87 AGTLVP
-93 GHGRRRVLVAGYGV
+93 VHGSRRVLAVGYGV
-107 AAAGALIAFAGALTT
+107 AAAGALVAFAGALAT
-122 SLVPLLLGI
+122 SVVPLLLGI

-152 PEERRGRALSTVVW
+152 PADRRGRALSTVVW

-181 AADVVTGFGWPSLS
+181 AAGVAAGFGWPSLS
-195 GPVAVAVLATA
+195 GPAAVAVLATA
-206 GAALAAT
+206 GAALAAA
-213 FLPRHVPVPPEQ
+213 FLPRHVPPLGQ
-225 PVAAVTPV
+225 PVVAARGPA
-233 RPAGIAR
+233 RPAGVAR

-245 VAAQLTMVAV
+245 VAAQLTMGAV

-263 QDHGHGL
+263 QAHGHGL
-270 DVVGWVLSAHLIGMF
+270 DVVGWVLSAHLFGMF

-300 RVTINAGLGVL
+300 HVAVNAGLGVL
-311 ALSTA
+311 ALAAA

-321 PTAHT
+321 PAAHT
-326 SGLPVALFLL
+326 SGLPIALFLL

-347 SAQLS
+347 SARLS
-352 RDLAPETRSRM
+352 RDLAPETRSRV

-376 LAGLGSGQLF
+376 LAGLGSGALF

-399 LLALLPLAL
+399 VLALLPLAL
-408 LASRNGR
+408 LVPRDGR

>member
-1 VATDLPSIAPSKDR
+1 
-15 HGFLKLLVMGTLTMT
+15 
-30 GRTRSMGALFAGV
+30 MGALFAGV

-87 AGVLLP
+87 AGLLLP
-93 GHGRRRVLVAGYGV
+93 GHGRRRVLAAGYGV

-152 PEERRGRALSTVVW
+152 PEERRGRALSNVVW
-166 GGTIGALAGPALMAP
+166 AGTVGALAGPALMAP

-206 GAALAAT
+206 GAALAAA
-213 FLPRHVPVPPEQ
+213 FLPRHVPPPR
-225 PVAAVTPV
+225 VKAAAAPV
-233 RPAGIAR
+233 RATGVVR
-240 PLVAM
+240 PLIAM

-263 QDHGHGL
+263 ENHGHGL
-270 DVVGWVLSAHLIGMF
+270 DVVGWVLSAHLFGMF

-316 TALAA
+316 TVLAA

-352 RDLAPETRSRM
+352 RDLPPETRSRV

-399 LLALLPLAL
+399 VLALLPLAL
-408 LASRNGR
+408 LVSRDGR

>member
-1 VATDLPSIAPSKDR
+1 
-15 HGFLKLLVMGTLTMT
+15 MGTLTVT

-63 GSGPGWSG
+63 GNGPGWSG

-82 AGALG
+82 GGALG
-87 AGVLLP
+87 AGLLLAR
-93 GHGRRRVLVAGYGV
+93 HGRRRVLAAGYGV
-107 AAAGALIAFAGALTT
+107 AVLGALVALAGALTT
-122 SLVPLLLGI
+122 SLVPLLLGM
-131 LLVGLGNG
+131 LLVGIGNG

-166 GGTIGALAGPALMAP
+166 GGTIGALVGPALMAP
-181 AADVVTGFGWPSLS
+181 AAHVVSGFGWPSLS

-206 GAALAAT
+206 GAALAAA
-213 FLPRHVPVPPEQ
+213 FLPRHVPPPREA
-225 PVAAVTPV
+225 PVAAPV
-233 RPAGIAR
+233 RATGVGR
-240 PLVAM
+240 PLLAM
-245 VAAQLTMVAV
+245 VAAQLAMVAV

-263 QDHGHGL
+263 EGHGHGL
-270 DVVGWVLSAHLIGMF
+270 DVVGWVLSAHLVGMF

-311 ALSTA
+311 ALASA

-336 GYGWNLVFVGG
+336 GYGWNLVFVGA

-352 RDLAPETRSRM
+352 RDLAPETRSRV

-386 AGGGYALVAVVGG
+386 AGGGFALVTVVGG
-399 LLALLPLAL
+399 VLALLPLAL
-408 LASRNGR
+408 LVPRDGR